1 MPETELSIGHL
12 SRLAGVGV
20 ETIRYYERIG
30 LMPPPPRTTGNYR
43 SYGPA
48 HHQRLRFIRRS
59 RDLGFT
65 VAQVRALLML
75 ADRADHPCGQIDAI
89 ARDHLADVERKIA
102 DLRAMQDELHDLI
115 DHCGR
120 STVSDCRIVRA
131 LTANN

>member
-1 MPETELSIGHL
+1 MPQSELSIGHL
-12 SRLAGVGV
+12 SRVTGVGV

-30 LMPPPPRTTGNYR
+30 LMPPPPRTAGNYR

-48 HHQRLRFIRRS
+48 HHQRLSFIRRS

-65 VAQVRALLML
+65 VEQVRALLAL
-75 ADRADHPCGQIDAI
+75 ADQVDHHCGQIDAI
-89 ARDHLADVERKIA
+89 ARDHLAEVERKIA
-102 DLRAMQDELHDLI
+102 DLQAMQDELHDLL

-131 LTANN
+131 LTANS